1 MLNNG
6 SLALGQ
12 AEVPAEE
19 AFRSAVPKRAQL
31 RSNGA
36 QHQPAPLAV
45 TLADVQQALG
55 VVRAHLAPTPLL
67 NHPLLDQRAGCEVLV
82 KLENTQS
89 IGSFKIRGGLNLLA
103 RMPAEERARGLVTAT
118 RGNHGQSVAKAAGMY
133 GASCTIFVPRGNN
146 PDKNAA
152 MAALGAQVVE
162 SGHDFDAA
170 MVAAEEFATRSG
182 ARLVHPA
189 RDLDLI
195 AGVGTIALE
204 MLEQAGGRLD
214 TVFVPVGGG
223 SIAAGMSVALK
234 ALSPATRIVGVSA
247 ENAPAMHH
255 AWHTGEHHAFA
266 ATDTLADGL
275 AVRVPVDV
283 TLGLLRPLLDGM
295 VLVSEREIQDAIRT
309 YAETVHQMAEGAAAA
324 ALAAAVRHGRALHG
338 QRVGVVLTG
347 GNIDARTL
355 MGALAD
361 ERPRHQPQAM
371 PYFPIG
377 ELSYGY

>member
-1 MLNNG
+1 MLTTA
-6 SLALGQ
+6 SLARDFEKATAMPQ
-12 AEVPAEE
+12 EQTVPVASPASAAEP
-19 AFRSAVPKRAQL
+19 
-31 RSNGA
+31 
-36 QHQPAPLAV
+36 AV
-45 TLADVQQALG
+45 TLDDIEQAML
-55 VVRAHLAPTPLL
+55 VVREHLAPTPLVS
-67 NHPLLDQRAGCEVLV
+67 HPLLNQRVGCDVLV

-103 RMPAEERARGLVTAT
+103 KMSDADRARGIVTAT
-118 RGNHGQSVAKAAGMY
+118 RGNHGQSIAQAARIY
-133 GASCTIFVPRGNN
+133 GARCTIFVPRGNN

-152 MAALGAQVVE
+152 MAALGAHVVE
-162 SGHDFDAA
+162 AGHDFDAA
-170 MVAAEEFATRSG
+170 MIAAEAYASRTGS
-182 ARLVHPA
+182 RLVHPA

-195 AGVGTIALE
+195 AGVGTVALE
-204 MLEQAGGRLD
+204 LLEQAGGRLD
-214 TVFVPVGGG
+214 AVFVPVGGG
-223 SIAAGMSVALK
+223 SLASGMAVVLK
-234 ALSPATRIVGVSA
+234 ALSPATRIIGVSA

-283 TLGLLRPLLDGM
+283 TLAFLRPLLDGM
-295 VLVSEREIQDAIRT
+295 VLVSEREIQGAIRA

-324 ALAAAVRHGRALHG
+324 ALAAVIRHGESFLA

-347 GNIDARTL
+347 GNISAAAL
-355 MGALAD
+355 MAALAG
-361 ERPRHQPQAM
+361 ERPRHQPRAM

>member
-1 MLNNG
+1 MLSNG
-6 SLALGQ
+6 SLVLDELRGASGAAGQ
-12 AEVPAEE
+12 APAVKK
-19 AFRSAVPKRAQL
+19 AAARAA
-31 RSNGA
+31 GD
-36 QHQPAPLAV
+36 PARPLAV
-45 TLADVQQALG
+45 TLADVEQALR
-55 VVRAHLAPTPLL
+55 VLREHLAPTPLVS
-67 NHPLLDQRAGCEVLV
+67 HPLLNQRVGAEVFV
-82 KLENTQS
+82 KLENTHS

-103 RMPAEERARGLVTAT
+103 RMSAADRKRGLVTAT
-118 RGNHGQSVAKAAGMY
+118 RGNHGQSIASAASLH
-133 GASCTIFVPRGNN
+133 GAACTIFVPRGNN

-152 MAALGAQVVE
+152 MTALGARLIE
-162 SGHDFDAA
+162 TGHDFDAA
-170 MVAAEEFATRSG
+170 MIAAEEFAARSG

-189 RDLDLI
+189 RDLELV
-195 AGVGTIALE
+195 AGVGTVALE
-204 MLEQAGGRLD
+204 MLEQADGRLD

-223 SIAAGMSVALK
+223 SIASGMAVVLK

-255 AWHTGEHHAFA
+255 AWHTGEFHAFS

-283 TLGLLRPLLDGM
+283 TLGMLRPLLDGM
-295 VLVSEREIQDAIRT
+295 VLVSEREIQAAIRS
-309 YAETVHQMAEGAAAA
+309 YAETVHQLAEGAAAA
-324 ALAAAVRHGRALHG
+324 ALAAAIQHGPELRG

-347 GNIDARTL
+347 GNIDSKTL
-355 MGALAD
+355 LAALAG